1 MPGKAAKVT
10 ITERQ
15 QAVMIEFSRS
25 RSEPLHIQ
33 QRATIVLRAFQRR
46 PNAEIAAEVGIDRH
60 QVGLWRRRWR
70 DSWKDLTR
78 CECAEPRRLHEAVR
92 EMLRD
97 APRAGCR
104 GKFTA
109 EQITAIVA
117 VACEPPEKSGRPIT
131 HWTRRELRDEVV
143 KRQIVPSIS
152 VAQIGRY
159 LNDAALQP
167 HRREMWLNTTE
178 KDPEQFQ
185 QQVEQVCQTYR
196 EAAARHARDGTHTV
210 CIDEMTGLQALERA
224 APDKPPAPGHTAKHE
239 VEYIRHGTTTLIGT
253 FHVLTGVMF
262 ATLGLTRTE
271 TDFLGHVM
279 RTVARDASAG
289 WVFVVDCLNIHWS
302 ASLVEWVARQCGV
315 SEPLGKKRPLGR
327 AALPSEPPHIPVRPD
342 ASHPF
347 RVLAETQFVVEPD
360 RDGVRHRDAEGG
372 ASRQFRVRGR
382 PGIEAAGIPGI
393 LQSGDGPSIP
403 LDVQRQAVGPGA
415 KDALLSKTP
424 TPEIAVPR

>member
-15 QAVMIEFSRS
+15 QTILIEFSKS
-25 RSEPLHIQ
+25 RSEPLYIQ
-33 QRATIVLRAFQRR
+33 QRATIVLRAFQGRAN
-46 PNAEIAAEVGIDRH
+46 PEIATEVGLERH

-70 DSWKDLTR
+70 DSWEQLTR
-78 CECAEPRRLHEAVR
+78 CECAEPRRLHEAIR

-97 APRAGCR
+97 APRPGCK

-109 EQITAIVA
+109 EQITAILA

-143 KRQIVPSIS
+143 KRQIVTSIS

-167 HRREMWLNTTE
+167 HRRAMWLNTTE

-185 QQVEQVCQTYR
+185 QQVEQVCQTYH
-196 EAAARHARDGTHTV
+196 EAAALHARDGTHTA
-210 CIDEMTGLQALERA
+210 CIDEMTGLQALQRA
-224 APDKPPAPGHTAKHE
+224 APDKPAAPGHTAKQE
-239 VEYIRHGTTTLIGT
+239 FEYTRHGTTTLIGT
-253 FHVLTGVMF
+253 FHVLSGVMF

-271 TDFLGHVM
+271 ADFLAHMM
-279 RTVARDASAG
+279 RTVASDASAG

-302 ASLVEWVARQCGV
+302 ASLVEWVARECGL

-327 AALPSEPPHIPVRPD
+327 AAIAGQPPVVPVGHD
-342 ASHPF
+342 APHSL
-347 RVLAETQFVVEPD
+347 RVLAETQLVVKPD
-360 RDGVRHRDAEGG
+360 RDGVRDRDAEGS
-372 ASRQFRVRGR
+372 ASRQFQVGGR
-382 PGIEAAGIPGI
+382 SGIEAAGILGI
-393 LQSGDGPSIP
+393 LQPSDGPSVP
-403 LDVQRQAVGPGA
+403 VDVHWQAVSPGA
-415 KDALLSKTP
+415 PDAILSKTP
-424 TPEIAVPR
+424 TPEIATHR